1 MNKTL
6 PRGLRNNNPLNIRK
20 SKDKWVGLSAK
31 QTDKSFF
38 QFQSLAFG
46 FRAAFVL
53 IHNYMQKYRLTNITQ
68 IICRWAP
75 PNENNTAAYVAKVCE
90 MSGLTSVQP
99 LSFWNRDHMIPLVRA
114 MAYVENG
121 CIIEGSSIREGYRLA
136 GGE

>member
-20 SKDKWVGLSAK
+20 SKDKWVGLASK

-38 QFQSLAFG
+38 QFKSLSYG

-53 IHNYMQKYRLTNITQ
+53 IHNYMQMYRLTNITQ
-68 IICRWAP
+68 IISRWAP

-90 MSGLTSVQP
+90 MSGLSSVQP
-99 LSFWNRDHMIPLVRA
+99 LSFHNRDHMLPLVRA

-121 CIIEGSSIREGYRLA
+121 CIIEGDSIREGYRLA
-136 GGE
+136 GG